1 MPLPLDSKKSTAHP
15 IDQLNLFCNINTTPG
30 VGIFLPA
37 GNLTRDMLF
46 EQQIRGLR
54 VESSILAYLDLQGGE
69 GRTKESA
76 EHLSQ

>member
-1 MPLPLDSKKSTAHP
+1 
-15 IDQLNLFCNINTTPG
+15 
-30 VGIFLPA
+30 
-37 GNLTRDMLF
+37 MLF

-54 VESSILAYLDLQGGE
+54 VESSILAYLDLKGGE